1 MIRRPP
7 RSTRTDTL
15 FPYTT
20 LFRST
25 ENQPTADG
33 LRRLPTDYSN
43 VPQLG
48 PALPGDL
55 GRPILRAREEGRPVP
70 AQPMP
75 GPDPEEQRRLQEIEA
90 ARTSELFFS
99 AGMQTAAPGI
109 SLAGHTAGGLIG
121 QQGLGG
127 ATSTAAQ
134 DRHAGFLNG
143 PVDRRT
149 GPVSEV
155 PGVGKECGRTGRSW

>member
-1 MIRRPP
+1 MRIRDWSSDVCSSDLDGDAPAE
-7 RSTRTDTL
+7 L
-15 FPYTT
+15 FT
-20 LFRST
+20 T

-134 DRHAGFLNG
+134 DRHAGFPNG
-143 PVDRRT
+143 PVVRRT
-149 GPVSEV
+149 V
-155 PGVGKECGRTGRSW
+155 PSDHLPNGT

>member
-1 MIRRPP
+1 MRI
-7 RSTRTDTL
+7 SDW
-15 FPYTT
+15 
-20 LFRST
+20 SS
-25 ENQPTADG
+25 DVC
-33 LRRLPTDYSN
+33 SS
-43 VPQLG
+43 
-48 PALPGDL
+48 
-55 GRPILRAREEGRPVP
+55 
-70 AQPMP
+70 
-75 GPDPEEQRRLQEIEA
+75 DPIEA

-127 ATSTAAQ
+127 ATSTAAK

-149 GPVSEV
+149 VPPDQLAQPASPYVLQAGEV
-155 PGVGKECGRTGRSW
+155 IPAELAPGLRSHMQGKIQGK

>member
-1 MIRRPP
+1 
-7 RSTRTDTL
+7 
-15 FPYTT
+15 
-20 LFRST
+20 
-25 ENQPTADG
+25 
-33 LRRLPTDYSN
+33 
-43 VPQLG
+43 
-48 PALPGDL
+48 
-55 GRPILRAREEGRPVP
+55 
-70 AQPMP
+70 MP

-143 PVDRRT
+143 PVDRR
-149 GPVSEV
+149 PVSSDQPAPPASPYALPAGAV
-155 PGVGKECGRTGRSW
+155 LPAALLTALRPDLPGPTPPQGATP